1 MANAKKC
8 DRCGA
13 FYEHYEGIKHNEKV
27 TKTQL
32 KMWTVIDRIEH
43 DANSISVPKA
53 YPTTTYCNECAI
65 RSHEEPSVAC
75 CHILDL
81 CPNCMQEFVNFLTI
95 EKLDGLSKEEPDDN
109 NT

>member
-13 FYEHYEGIKHNEKV
+13 FYEHYKGIKHGEKV

-53 YPTTTYCNECAI
+53 YPTSTYCNECVE
-65 RSHEEPSVAC
+65 RSGEPGTAC

-95 EKLDGLSKEEPDDN
+95 EKQEESNDN